1 MDQRP
6 PRPAVKTK
14 AQVLQELDSAR
25 AELGVH
31 LRHATEEWSPAAV
44 VRRSFERHRW
54 LWMAGG
60 TLAGVLFVRLL
71 SPSAQGKFRRDN
83 SEAPVKKSG
92 LIWQILSPVAPL
104 ARQFALKHGL
114 ELLQSYLNPPHPP
127 TPEAPPPA
135 SSR

>member
-1 MDQRP
+1 M
-6 PRPAVKTK
+6 KTK
-14 AQVLQELDSAR
+14 AQILQELDSAR

-54 LWMAGG
+54 VWLAGG
-60 TLAGVLFVRLL
+60 AAAGLLLVRMLTLPA
-71 SPSAQGKFRRDN
+71 PGKFRRDN
-83 SEAPVKKSG
+83 SGAPVKKSG

-104 ARQFALKHGL
+104 ARQIALKHGL

-127 TPEAPPPA
+127 GDEAPPPA
-135 SSR
+135 PPL